1 MLQTTGNMDFPG
13 PPALL
18 KVTFLLSLLKTAR
31 GKKDT
36 IKAAGYILERAHEF
50 HNQSKNVSPKKPAI
64 SRKTERAVSKLNKY
78 IIRTDYG

>member
-36 IKAAGYILERAHEF
+36 IKAAGYIFRLIVEF
-50 HNQSKNVSPKKPAI
+50 MSPFQDVSPKKPAI